1 MCLIAYSKDGKDIPR
16 HALDFAVSVNP
27 DGIGVMSS
35 RGVEKFFGKKFYKRA
50 RFYLRSLSGTPHAV
64 HLRWTT
70 HGAKC
75 LELCHPFNVP
85 NTDIFVMHNGVIRSA
100 ERFMSANDSDTS
112 AFVREEFGFRDNS
125 GFPAYGTAD
134 YKEYL
139 EEVEKYI
146 GWSNKLVV
154 LHAGSGQFSIVNES
168 AGHWKDGVW
177 YSNYYSL
184 PWDQRSATAFDDD
197 GDTTPLIGAR
207 WQYGRGYLGGR
218 DNGRFGRPY
227 GVVSSC
233 AIVPAGGTATGS
245 TVVALRPANSGS
257 DYTDSNVSDAIDGG
271 HRNLLPNP
279 TARRVFDYYADV
291 AREAGYHDDG
301 AELGARAARAA
312 CGRVWS
318 DQWPQHAVEAAEA
331 ALDGAMV
338 VHSED

>member
-1 MCLIAYSKDGKDIPR
+1 MCLIAYSKEGRDIPR

-35 RGVEKFFGKKFYKRA
+35 LGVEKFFGRKFYKHA
-50 RFYLRSLSGTPHAV
+50 RRYLRSISGTPHAV

-70 HGAKC
+70 HGSKC

-100 ERFMSANDSDTS
+100 ERFMTSNDSDTS
-112 AFVREEFGFRDNS
+112 AFVREELGFTTG
-125 GFPAYGTAD
+125 GFPAYGSAD

-139 EEVEKYI
+139 EDVEKYI
-146 GWSNKLVV
+146 GYSNKLV
-154 LHAGSGQFSIVNES
+154 LMHAESGQFSIVNEM

-184 PWDQRSATAFDDD
+184 PWDQRTQAYDD
-197 GDTTPLIGAR
+197 GGGTAT

-218 DNGRFGRPY
+218 RDAGRFGQPY
-227 GVVSSC
+227 GTVSSC
-233 AIVPAGGTATGS
+233 AIVPASGTATGS
-245 TVVALRPANSGS
+245 KVVALRPANSTLDYS
-257 DYTDSNVSDAIDGG
+257 DRNVSDAIDGG
-271 HRNLLPNP
+271 HRNLLPDP
-279 TARRVFDYYADV
+279 TSRRVHDYYAAV
-291 AREAGYHDDG
+291 SREAGYHDDG
-301 AELGARAARAA
+301 AELGTRAARAA

-318 DQWPQHAVEAAEA
+318 DTRPQHACEAAEA